1 MDRDELVELLS
12 AAVERDMDGIY
23 LQRNKIKAL
32 LSRLQPPG
40 DGESTIS
47 KMETVQPSYADGYA
61 KAKEDSAAKAESMAP
76 VTSNHAAYTIAAA
89 IRALAGKDAS
99 Q

>member
-1 MDRDELVELLS
+1 MKVETDKALVERLLDGPYTIGKS
-12 AAVERDMDGIY
+12 TGDIVELRQAATRIEAMADEIE
-23 LQRNKIKAL
+23 AL
-32 LSRLQPPG
+32 RKG
-40 DGESTIS
+40 
-47 KMETVQPSYADGYA
+47 DGYA
-61 KAKEDSAAKAESMAP
+61 KAIEDSAAKAESMAP